1 MSDIKTILTKVK
13 PSKKTLAIVATTA
26 ALILG
31 AQSGVS
37 MDELI
42 TSAEK
47 IVPIINAIV
56 GMFMGDA
63 TVVAP

>member
-1 MSDIKTILTKVK
+1 MADIKTILTKVK

-26 ALILG
+26 AIILG
-31 AQSGVS
+31 TQSGVT

-47 IVPIINAIV
+47 IIPIINAIM

-63 TVVAP
+63 IVTTP